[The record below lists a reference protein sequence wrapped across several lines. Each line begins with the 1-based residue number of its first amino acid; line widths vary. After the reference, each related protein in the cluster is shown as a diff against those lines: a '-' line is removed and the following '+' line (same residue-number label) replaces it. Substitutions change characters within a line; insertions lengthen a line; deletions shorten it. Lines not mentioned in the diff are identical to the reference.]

1 MGNFQ
6 ELINEHQLV
15 LVDFSAEWCD
25 PCKIFEPV
33 LHEVT
38 RELQGKVSILKV
50 DVDRNQELVS
60 QFHVEGTPTVI
71 LYQGGN
77 PVWRQSG
84 LITKYEL
91 ERLLRQYVA

>member
-6 ELINEHQLV
+6 DLINQHQLV
-15 LVDFSAEWCD
+15 LVDFSAEWCY
-25 PCKIFEPV
+25 PCKMFEPV
-33 LHEVT
+33 LNEVT
-38 RELQGKVSILKV
+38 QELQGKVSILKV
-50 DVDRNQELVS
+50 DVDQEQELVS
-60 QFHVEGTPTVI
+60 QFHVQGTPTVI

-91 ERLLRQYVA
+91 TRLIRHYVA